1 MELICI
7 GDSLTFGYGVRRNER
22 WTALAAEESGWT
34 LRNCGVCG
42 DTTGG
47 MLSRMRELLREDS
60 GRRNERYFLLLGGC
74 NDIFYSGSDAAARAN
89 MAAMVH
95 QLFAAGEAPIVAV
108 GPDLSG
114 GPYPHGWSALAA
126 FSAAE
131 PLVREYG
138 RWLERF
144 CDAFGVRMLDFRRD
158 FLDRAGRPRPELYL
172 DGLHP
177 GREGHR
183 VMAERVVR
191 VLSVM
196 ERERMNA

>member
-1 MELICI
+1 MRI
-7 GDSLTFGYGVRRNER
+7 GTGY
-22 WTALAAEESGWT
+22 
-34 LRNCGVCG
+34 
-42 DTTGG
+42 D
-47 MLSRMRELLREDS
+47 
-60 GRRNERYFLLLGGC
+60 
-74 NDIFYSGSDAAARAN
+74 
-89 MAAMVH
+89 VH
-95 QLFAAGEAPIVAV
+95 QLQEGLPLWIGGERIEHTHGLLGHSDA
-108 GPDLSG
+108 DLLL
-114 GPYPHGWSALAA
+114 HAI
-126 FSAAE
+126 
-131 PLVREYG
+131 
-138 RWLERF
+138 